1 MVGITEKTQRRDR
14 LRSAPISIFR
24 AGKNG
29 EKERVRH
36 DLSGALLA
44 QCELLYCNMR
54 GVVGLLPERSE
65 GGARQREKARN
76 GRMAIAGVVS
86 ESRRAIA
93 DGV

>member
-1 MVGITEKTQRRDR
+1 
-14 LRSAPISIFR
+14 
-24 AGKNG
+24 
-29 EKERVRH
+29 
-36 DLSGALLA
+36 
-44 QCELLYCNMR
+44 MR